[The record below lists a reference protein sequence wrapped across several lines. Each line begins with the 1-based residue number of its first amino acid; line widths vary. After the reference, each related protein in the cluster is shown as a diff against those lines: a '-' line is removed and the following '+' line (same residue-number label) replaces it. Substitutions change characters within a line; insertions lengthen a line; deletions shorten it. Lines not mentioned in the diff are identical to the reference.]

1 MNKSILIITGVVV
14 LILGGSLIATIIMAN
29 TPQQPYT
36 AIKKLGNIEIRYY
49 PTAWLATVTSAE
61 SSYKKS
67 SSNNFRKLASY
78 IFGGNQADKKIA
90 MTAPVRMNFEAAES
104 AMSFV
109 MPEGYTM
116 DNLPVPLSDEIQLH
130 ASEAEYVAVLRFGG
144 YASDTKIA
152 EKKKQLFT
160 ELDSLGINHNNTVR
174 YLGYNAPWDF
184 LFRRNEVVASISME
198 DALIE

>member
-49 PTAWLATVTSAE
+49 PTAWLATVTSTE

-116 DNLPVPLSDEIQLH
+116 DNLPVP
-130 ASEAEYVAVLRFGG
+130 
-144 YASDTKIA
+144 
-152 EKKKQLFT
+152 
-160 ELDSLGINHNNTVR
+160 
-174 YLGYNAPWDF
+174 
-184 LFRRNEVVASISME
+184 
-198 DALIE
+198 